1 MSDVSWVRL
10 LPEVGEPIL
19 HRLRLIEARE
29 LAVAAELVLLRSERR
44 ALVRDVRLSWSDSEI
59 AAARAAPV
67 EQARSERVKPAWRT

>member
-1 MSDVSWVRL
+1 MCRVRL
-10 LPEVGEPIL
+10 LP
-19 HRLRLIEARE
+19 RLASRSCIGFALIEARE